1 MRYTDSTIESF
12 LKTKE
17 KTLRL
22 TCQVCQKNIVKKRR
36 CIQKNRRRSNY
47 VTCSGSCARLLSP
60 TGRNFVIRECPSCSK
75 QVRRSLTAV
84 NKSKSKNV
92 FCGSSCSSHYNNLKR
107 PVGLR
112 RSALEIWLQTK
123 LTERY
128 PDLTIHYNRKDA
140 IGSELDIYIPQFKTA
155 FELNGFFHYFR
166 IKKNNYG
173 SIILRR
179 TKANDALKVKASNQ
193 ARINLNVINTSR
205 MGHFSF
211 SKSNR
216 ILLKITQIID
226 HLIQTKAV

>member
-75 QVRRSLTAV
+75 QVRLSLTAV
-84 NKSKSKNV
+84 NKSKSKTV
-92 FCGSSCSSHYNNLKR
+92 FCSSSCASHHNNLKR

-112 RSALEIWLQTK
+112 RSALEIWIESK
-123 LTERY
+123 LVGRY
-128 PDLTIHYNRKDA
+128 PNVNFHFNRKDA
-140 IGSELDIYIPQFKTA
+140 IGSELDIYIPEFKTA

-173 SIILRR
+173 SIILKR
-179 TKANDALKVKASNQ
+179 TKANDARKVKACNK
-193 ARINLNVINTSR
+193 ARINLHVINTSR
-205 MGHFSF
+205 VGHFTF
-211 SKSNR
+211 FKSNR
-216 ILLKITQIID
+216 ILSKITKIID
-226 HLIQTKAV
+226 KLVQI